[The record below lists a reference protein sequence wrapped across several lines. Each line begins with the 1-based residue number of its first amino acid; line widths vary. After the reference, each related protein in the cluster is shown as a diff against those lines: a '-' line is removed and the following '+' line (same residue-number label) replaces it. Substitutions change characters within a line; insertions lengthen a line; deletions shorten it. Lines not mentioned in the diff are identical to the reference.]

1 MFRNLHDAQDEI
13 MTLRQRKA
21 ADVDSVKTLLRSP
34 AVCLILIAMACASLG
49 PAFIGAQAAVIQQST
64 TVQQG
69 DVVGVVTNEGGVG
82 LSNVAVQ
89 VFASG
94 GALYG
99 STTTGPNGFFGIEVD
114 YGTYSIYV
122 TSPGYAVATESIVV
136 HAQSMDLGTIVLAK
150 GLRLSTSTLSVVA
163 GPGDHFTIPFTIANT
178 GEKSEATEF
187 VATEPEGWSVKVLD
201 QDLEVTEAFLSS
213 GQTLTLQLKVEVPL
227 TIAENEDYSLSLT
240 AIGATNA
247 SLDLTVRVQQSGEA
261 IMSCSF
267 PAKSGAPGD
276 DFQFQMRI
284 SNPSDV
290 EQEFDFSANP
300 VPPGWA
306 ISIKSSGG
314 EAVAGV
320 SLGAGESVDIIVG
333 VTTLLSAKEGNYSIL
348 FTAGSTSTFDSLPL
362 RIVLEKPAAGV
373 ELTAIPPYEDVYAG
387 SQARFMLKLSNIGG
401 YDELLGLSVNGL
413 PPGLTVRFEDA
424 SKQEITK
431 IYVEAGQS
439 SEPYVVVST
448 PKGATL
454 GALNF
459 TVTVASADANGVT
472 NLTLN
477 VLGLYEIT
485 VTSENFYTSLNVGGE
500 GTFTLTLLNN
510 GTQDIEKI
518 RAAVTGTTPTGF
530 TVTIDPSSVS
540 SLRAGEEATL
550 TFSIQTQSDVNAGN
564 YYLDFNVL
572 SDQTQAQSFTLQVGI
587 VQETSSILYAVI
599 IVVVAVVGLFMVYRK
614 FGRR

>member
-1 MFRNLHDAQDEI
+1 
-13 MTLRQRKA
+13 
-21 ADVDSVKTLLRSP
+21 
-34 AVCLILIAMACASLG
+34 
-49 PAFIGAQAAVIQQST
+49 
-64 TVQQG
+64 
-69 DVVGVVTNEGGVG
+69 
-82 LSNVAVQ
+82 
-89 VFASG
+89 
-94 GALYG
+94 
-99 STTTGPNGFFGIEVD
+99 
-114 YGTYSIYV
+114 
-122 TSPGYAVATESIVV
+122 
-136 HAQSMDLGTIVLAK
+136 
-150 GLRLSTSTLSVVA
+150 
-163 GPGDHFTIPFTIANT
+163 
-178 GEKSEATEF
+178 
-187 VATEPEGWSVKVLD
+187 
-201 QDLEVTEAFLSS
+201 
-213 GQTLTLQLKVEVPL
+213 
-227 TIAENEDYSLSLT
+227 
-240 AIGATNA
+240 
-247 SLDLTVRVQQSGEA
+247 
-261 IMSCSF
+261 
-267 PAKSGAPGD
+267 
-276 DFQFQMRI
+276 
-284 SNPSDV
+284 
-290 EQEFDFSANP
+290 
-300 VPPGWA
+300 
-306 ISIKSSGG
+306 
-314 EAVAGV
+314 
-320 SLGAGESVDIIVG
+320 
-333 VTTLLSAKEGNYSIL
+333 
-348 FTAGSTSTFDSLPL
+348 
-362 RIVLEKPAAGV
+362 
-373 ELTAIPPYEDVYAG
+373 
-387 SQARFMLKLSNIGG
+387 MLKLSNIGG

-413 PPGLTVRFEDA
+413 PPGLTARFEDA

-510 GTQDIEKI
+510 GTQDIEKVK
-518 RAAVTGTTPTGF
+518 AVVTGTTPTGF

-540 SLRAGEEATL
+540 SLKAGDEATV